1 MKIAVGLSGGVD
13 STLSALL
20 LKEQGHEVIG
30 LSMLIYNKDLP
41 TPQHMMK
48 DACYGPA
55 EKQDI
60 KDIHAWCEKNGIQHY
75 SFDLSE
81 EFKKTVLAYFK
92 KTYLSGQTPNP
103 CVHCNTEMKFGLLG
117 QMAKNSGLE
126 FDAFATGHYA
136 RITQK
141 NGTFVLQRGADPK
154 KDQSYF
160 LYRLTSEQLSHTQFP
175 LGNFTKAEVR
185 KMARERGLIQAEK
198 NDSQDFY
205 AGDYTDLLN
214 RSPEE
219 GKIILTNGQ
228 VLGKHMGFWNY
239 TIGQR
244 KGLGIA
250 YPKPLY
256 VVALDA
262 DQNAVIV
269 GTEESLLSDSCRLT
283 ECIWHQGFPKDEVLV
298 KYRSTGQ
305 LVPATLEQTKEGAT
319 LHFAE
324 SQRALTPGQSA
335 VVYSD
340 DLVLGGGI
348 IQK

>member
-13 STLSALL
+13 STLTALL

-41 TPQHMMK
+41 APQHMMK

-60 KDIHAWCEKNGIQHY
+60 RDIHIWCEKNGIAHY

-81 EFKKTVLAYFK
+81 EFKQTVLAYFK
-92 KTYLSGQTPNP
+92 QTYLSGQTPNP
-103 CVHCNTEMKFGLLG
+103 CVRCNAEMKFGLLG
-117 QMAKNSGLE
+117 QMAQKSGLD

-136 RITQK
+136 RIAQK
-141 NGTFVLQRGADPK
+141 DGTFILQRGADLK

-160 LYRLTSEQLSHTQFP
+160 LYRLSPERLAHTLFP
-175 LGNFTKAEVR
+175 LGQFTKEQVR
-185 KMARERGLIQAEK
+185 EMARARGLIQAEK
-198 NDSQDFY
+198 GDSQDFY

-214 RSPEE
+214 RAPEE
-219 GKIILTNGQ
+219 GKIILTNGR

-250 YPKPLY
+250 YPQPLY

-262 DQNAVIV
+262 EQNAVIV
-269 GTEESLLSDSCRLT
+269 GTEESLLSDTCALT
-283 ECIWHQGFPKDEVLV
+283 ECVWHQGFPKGKVLV
-298 KYRSTGQ
+298 KYRSTGK
-305 LVPATLEQTKEGAT
+305 LVPATLEQTSTGAVI
-319 LHFAE
+319 HFAE
-324 SQRALTPGQSA
+324 PQRALTPGQSA
-335 VVYSD
+335 VVYAD

-348 IQK
+348 IQT

>member
-1 MKIAVGLSGGVD
+1 
-13 STLSALL
+13 
-20 LKEQGHEVIG
+20 
-30 LSMLIYNKDLP
+30 
-41 TPQHMMK
+41 
-48 DACYGPA
+48 
-55 EKQDI
+55 
-60 KDIHAWCEKNGIQHY
+60 
-75 SFDLSE
+75 
-81 EFKKTVLAYFK
+81 
-92 KTYLSGQTPNP
+92 
-103 CVHCNTEMKFGLLG
+103 
-117 QMAKNSGLE
+117 MAKKSGLE
-126 FDAFATGHYA
+126 FDVFATGHYA
-136 RITQK
+136 RIVQQDDTY
-141 NGTFVLQRGADPK
+141 FLQRGKDSK

-160 LYRLTSEQLSHTQFP
+160 LYRLTPEQLAHTMFP
-175 LGNFTKAEVR
+175 LGNFTKQQVR
-185 KMARERGLIQAEK
+185 EMARERGLVQAEK

-214 RSPEE
+214 RPPEE

-262 DQNAVIV
+262 EQNAVIV

-283 ECIWHQGFPKDEVLV
+283 ECVWHQGFPEGQVLV

-305 LVPATLEQTKEGAT
+305 LVPATLKKTKTGTT
-319 LHFAE
+319 LHFVE
-324 SQRALTPGQSA
+324 PQRALTPGQSA
-335 VVYSD
+335 VVYHN

>member
-13 STLSALL
+13 STLTALL

-41 TPQHMMK
+41 APQHMMK

-60 KDIHAWCEKNGIQHY
+60 KDIHAWCEQHDIPHY

-103 CVHCNTEMKFGLLG
+103 CFHCNTEMKFGLLG
-117 QMAKNSGLE
+117 QMAKKSGLA

-136 RITQK
+136 RIASK
-141 NGTFVLQRGADPK
+141 DGTFYLCRGADPK

-160 LYRLTSEQLSHTQFP
+160 LYRLTPEQLSHTQFP

-185 KMARERGLIQAEK
+185 EMARARGLVQAEK

-214 RSPEE
+214 RAPEE

-262 DQNAVIV
+262 EQNAVIV
-269 GTEESLLSDSCRLT
+269 GTEESLLSDTCNLT
-283 ECIWHQGFPKDEVLV
+283 ECIWHQGFPKGEVLV

-305 LVPATLEQTKEGAT
+305 LVPATLKETPEGAT
-319 LHFAE
+319 IQFKNP
-324 SQRALTPGQSA
+324 QRALTPGQSA
-335 VVYSD
+335 VIYAG